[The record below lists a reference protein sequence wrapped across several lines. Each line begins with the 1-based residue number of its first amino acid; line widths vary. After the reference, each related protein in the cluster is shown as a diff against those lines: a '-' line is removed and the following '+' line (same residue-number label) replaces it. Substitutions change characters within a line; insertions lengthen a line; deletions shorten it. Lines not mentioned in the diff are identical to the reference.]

1 MILGGI
7 PPCCHC
13 GKHHDGACPRIK
25 SVEYYPTGQIKRVQ
39 YHSMVATDWPLVE
52 TDMGDWEAWAKE
64 GDK

>member
-1 MILGGI
+1 MIVGSTQ
-7 PPCCHC
+7 PCPHC
-13 GKHHDGACPRIK
+13 GKHHQGACPRVKAI
-25 SVEYYPTGQIKRVQ
+25 EYYPTGQIKRVQ